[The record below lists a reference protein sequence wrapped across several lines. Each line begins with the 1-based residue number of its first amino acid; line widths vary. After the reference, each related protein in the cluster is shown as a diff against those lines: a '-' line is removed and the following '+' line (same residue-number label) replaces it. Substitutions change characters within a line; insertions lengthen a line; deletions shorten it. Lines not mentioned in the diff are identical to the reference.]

1 MPCSVAPTRLPR
13 RRSCPW
19 PAAGVMLSVVI
30 LSFGCSQSSGPSGR
44 VAGRVTLGDQA
55 VESGDVIFFKEIG
68 VPVGG
73 APLQAGGEF
82 RLDKPL
88 PVGEYRVTIQPP
100 PEAPPT
106 PDGPPPAASPA
117 AQIPPQYM
125 SEATSGLTASVKE
138 GENTFSFELK

>member
-1 MPCSVAPTRLPR
+1 MPCFVPLMRRTRRGSGHAL
-13 RRSCPW
+13 
-19 PAAGVMLSVVI
+19 AAGVMVGVAMMT
-30 LSFGCSQSSGPSGR
+30 FGCAPSQGPSGR
-44 VAGRVTLGDQA
+44 VAGRVTLADKA
-55 VESGDVIFFKEIG
+55 VEGGDVIFFKEVG

-73 APLQAGGEF
+73 AALRAGGEF
-82 RLDKPL
+82 HLDKPL